1 MLHNLD
7 FTRDQES
14 VYRSLVAVGTLS
26 TEALARSCVLE
37 LPRIVA
43 ALAELQRSGLVTSH
57 ESPDGGLLWEP
68 APPSLALGALL
79 AVRQDE
85 LRSVSAEIGKLDA
98 AYRTAVARR
107 GADDTV
113 ETVHGRDNIRHR
125 FLQLQRGAKREVMSL
140 SKGPAV
146 AVRRADNP
154 AELTAIERGVRI
166 RVVVEPSVVEEDLS
180 LLTLGLSMG
189 EEVRVAA
196 EVPTK
201 LVIVDGEHALL
212 PLHAEADSIAEH
224 AVIVHASGLVSAL
237 SGLFEQVW
245 QRARPLSGH
254 SRGADDR
261 AIQALMLAGL
271 TDEAIAQRVDTSVRT
286 VHRRVRRM
294 MDRTGAAT
302 RFQLGWHLRDEAGED
317 G

>member
-7 FTRDQES
+7 FTREQEA
-14 VYRSLVAVGTLS
+14 VYRALVATGGRTAS
-26 TEALARSCVLE
+26 ALARACVLE
-37 LPRIVA
+37 LPHVTA
-43 ALAELQRSGLVTSH
+43 ALSALQSSGLVTSV
-57 ESPDGGLLWEP
+57 ESTEEGLLWEP

-113 ETVHGRDNIRHR
+113 EVVHGREDIRHR
-125 FLQLQRGAKREVMSL
+125 FLQLQRGARHEVMNL
-140 SKGPAV
+140 SRGRPV
-146 AVRRADNP
+146 AVERADNP
-154 AELTAIERGVRI
+154 AELTVIERGVHI
-166 RVVVEPSVVEEDLS
+166 RVVVEPRAVEEDLS
-180 LLTLGLSMG
+180 LLTLGVSMG

-201 LVIVDGEHALL
+201 LVIVDREHALL
-212 PLHAEADSIAEH
+212 PLHAEEDRIGEH
-224 AVIVHASGLVSAL
+224 ALIVHATGLVSAL
-237 SGLFEQVW
+237 CGLFEQVW

-254 SRGADDR
+254 SGGSDDR

-271 TDEAIAQRVDTSVRT
+271 TDEAIAQRIDTSVRT
-286 VHRRVRRM
+286 VHRRIRRM
-294 MDRTGAAT
+294 MDATGAAT
-302 RFQLGWHLRDEAGED
+302 RFQLGWHLRDEAKD